1 MKKKSVFSIL
11 LLSSLLFG
19 CSNTSASVSN
29 RPSGSQNST
38 VSDKGSASSKPGS
51 VTSNRPSDSVSSGS
65 STTPS
70 TTPSVST
77 PESPSTPS
85 TSPST
90 PSVTPSVTPEP
101 DPEPDP
107 SVVTSIKITHK
118 TFNLKVEESAKVEV
132 VCFPLTA
139 TAEYSFSSSND
150 EVCTVD
156 SEGNLLAVSS
166 GTAII
171 TASTT
176 DGKFSDTCTVN
187 VTGEHLAGVS
197 LVLPSDALVRNS
209 SEYTL
214 QVGSSS
220 KFSVAVD
227 PEDSVVKSIEYSV
240 EKDYGEVSEY
250 ATIDPDGTFHALQVG
265 SVKVKVTVKS
275 TLNTFNDSVSIYI
288 ASTPNYV
295 KTLLQNKASASYDLE
310 KDEVKD
316 GTYSFRKK
324 ASAYSDY
331 TETASFH
338 IYDNDSTI
346 SSIKKI
352 DNTQTTDN
360 EDNYVTYDGIE
371 NGKYYH
377 LKRNTADNS
386 YDYAE
391 AKTVK
396 TGDVEGDIEENDA
409 KKQSSVVSYNSY
421 YGAGNILESKV
432 LSDSSFLGGTG
443 TWNDGITFSYVSD
456 KVEFKGNYIKES
468 GYGWYKV
475 QNYVDVS
482 ISVEFASDGMIKAFT
497 ATSNVYDST
506 GYDFTNKKL
515 LDDATA
521 KEVYEYSLSQSTGE
535 RKAPEESEKLI
546 QPSECYFTSYTL
558 KARTGYSGPYGND
571 FKYMDTINIEV
582 DDIQPKT
589 ATTQID
595 PIVVTES
602 SDSSV
607 IPVPKNSLQV
617 SAKGVGSTTLK
628 TKSSSG
634 IEKSISLDVSYAET
648 TEITLKSKSS
658 YGSFYSYT
666 DSALKVGNSVELKAE
681 VNVGANP
688 AYTLSLDEKYKDY
701 ATLVKDET
709 SGTYKLTGVKA
720 GGIKIKAESS
730 GLTLEKE
737 LWIVGDDIASEDVPG
752 ALNGASFTYTDYS
765 KNTYKFVFGETT
777 GTLYYKK
784 STETEYSSVGTFSYT
799 LNGFDIVTSDLEGIT
814 SFSTFALQKNGVS
827 LYASFKTSIGSVY
840 ANYGSS
846 CFTKVV
852 D

>member
-19 CSNTSASVSN
+19 CSGNSDSVSK
-29 RPSGSQNST
+29 PSLSQNST
-38 VSDKGSASSKPGS
+38 VSDKGSASSKPSS
-51 VTSNRPSDSVSSGS
+51 VTSNKDSSSSASSSGS
-65 STTPS
+65 ASTSSPSSHPSTPS
-70 TTPSVST
+70 T
-77 PESPSTPS
+77 SPSTPS

-90 PSVTPSVTPEP
+90 PSVTPE
-101 DPEPDP
+101 PEPDP
-107 SVVTSIKITHK
+107 SVVTSIRITHK
-118 TFNLKVEESAKVEV
+118 TFNLKVEETAKVEV

-139 TAEYSFSSSND
+139 TAEYTFASSDD
-150 EVCTVD
+150 EVCSVD
-156 SEGNLLAVSS
+156 SEGNLSALSS

-171 TASTT
+171 TASTA

-187 VTGEHLAGVS
+187 VTGEHLSGVS

-214 QVGSSS
+214 QVGSQS
-220 KFSVAVD
+220 KFSVVTE
-227 PEDSVVKSIEYSV
+227 PEDCVVKSVEYSV
-240 EKDYGEVSEY
+240 EKDFGEVSEY
-250 ATIDPDGTFHALQVG
+250 ATIDPDGTFHALKVG

-295 KTLLQNKASASYDLE
+295 KTLLENKANASYDLE
-310 KDEVKD
+310 KDQVKD

-324 ASAYSDY
+324 SSTYSDN
-331 TETASFH
+331 TESASFYV
-338 IYDNDSTI
+338 YDNDSTI

-360 EDNYVTYDGIE
+360 EDDYVTYDGIDG
-371 NGKYYH
+371 GKYYH
-377 LKRNTADNS
+377 LKRNTKDNS

-391 AKTVK
+391 AKTIK
-396 TGDVEGDIEENDA
+396 TEDGEGDIEEEDA
-409 KKQSSVVSYNSY
+409 KKRSSVASYGSY
-421 YGAGNILESKV
+421 YGAGNILENKV
-432 LSDSSFLGGTG
+432 LSDSYFLGGTS
-443 TWNDGITFSYVSD
+443 TWNDGITYSYVGN
-456 KVEFKGNYIKES
+456 KVEFKGNYTKES
-468 GYGWYKV
+468 GYGFYKV

-482 ISVEFASDGMIKAFT
+482 LSVEFALDGMIKSFS
-497 ATSNVYDST
+497 ATSNVYDKT

-515 LDDATA
+515 LDNATPA
-521 KEVYEYSLSQSTGE
+521 QIYDYSFSQSTGE

-558 KARTGYSGPYGND
+558 KAQVGYKGD
-571 FKYMDTINIEV
+571 FKTDFNYMDTINISVE
-582 DDIQPKT
+582 DAQPKT

-628 TKSSSG
+628 TESSKG
-634 IEKSISLDVSYAET
+634 IEKSISLNVSYAET
-648 TEITLKSKSS
+648 TEITLKNKSS
-658 YGSFYSYT
+658 YGGFYNRYT
-666 DSALKVGNSVELKAE
+666 DSSLKVGSSVELKAD

-688 AYTLSLDEKYKDY
+688 QYTLSLDEKYKDY
-701 ATLVKDET
+701 ATLVKNEDAD
-709 SGTYKLTGVKA
+709 TYTLTGVKA
-720 GGIKIKAESS
+720 GGIKIKAESN
-730 GLTLEKE
+730 GFTLEKE
-737 LWIVGDDIASEDVPG
+737 LWIVGEDIASEDVPA
-752 ALNGASFTYTDYS
+752 ALNGASFTYSDYN
-765 KNTYKFVFGETT
+765 KNTYKFVFTETT

-784 STETEYSSVGTFSYT
+784 STETEYSSIGTFSYT
-799 LNGFDIVTSDLEGIT
+799 LNGFKIVTSDLEGIT
-814 SFSTFALQKNGVS
+814 SFSTFELQKNSVT

-840 ANYGSS
+840 AYYGTS
-846 CFTKVV
+846 CFVKTV